1 MLVDSFKGGLFF
13 HAANTH
19 TDSSPAQNNLDGPQ
33 CQLMTKLLC
42 GSRVRLQV
50 SLTLALTALT
60 FCLPSPIQ
68 GQDSQP
74 AAHFLSFLGAGS
86 HKKPDPPAEP
96 PLRSTQPPAF
106 TVPVE
111 QLGFSAPGQFY
122 LGTRISLV
130 SLDFLDENRLLFTFR
145 VPGLMHRDPKS
156 GDGGDER
163 RIRAVV
169 LRLPE
174 GTVEAEAVWSLHDR
188 ARYLYM
194 LDNGQFLLRDREGL
208 QLGDASLQLKPF
220 LHFPGPVL
228 WVETDPS
235 HRYLVT
241 GSSEP
246 AINKPQPGDVPSPAS
261 AAATVTGDEKDA
273 SDKPDMVLRII
284 RREDAKVMLV
294 SRVRSAVHLP
304 ISSDGYLEAL
314 RSKGMA
320 WLLNLNHFDGGST
333 VLGSVDSLCSPL
345 MNFVS
350 PQVFM
355 VTGCTS
361 NGDPKLV
368 AMSSDGRRLWETP
381 PSGPLVWPLLV
392 MGPDGSR
399 LARESLVTDHG
410 VNAFAPLGIED
421 IKGQAVE
428 VFDAASG
435 KVAMRAQASPVFDAG
450 GNVAISPNGK
460 RVAMVMAGAI
470 QIFDLPPPPPLPE
483 ATVNKAGR

>member
-1 MLVDSFKGGLFF
+1 MAKWQFG
-13 HAANTH
+13 T
-19 TDSSPAQNNLDGPQ
+19 
-33 CQLMTKLLC
+33 
-42 GSRVRLQV
+42 RVRLQA
-50 SLTLALTALT
+50 SLTVALTALNM
-60 FCLPSPIQ
+60 CLPLPIS
-68 GQDSQP
+68 GQNSLTGARVLP
-74 AAHFLSFLGAGS
+74 VLGIGS
-86 HKKPDPPAEP
+86 HKKTDPPPEP
-96 PLRSTQPPAF
+96 PLRATQPPAF

-111 QLGFSAPGQFY
+111 QLGFTAPGQFY

-156 GDGGDER
+156 GDGSDER

-169 LRLPE
+169 IRLPE
-174 GTVEAEAVWSLHDR
+174 GTVEAEALWSLHDR
-188 ARYLYM
+188 ARYIYM
-194 LDNGQFLLRDREGL
+194 LDNGQFLLRDRDGL

-220 LHFPGPVL
+220 LRFPGPVL

-235 HRYLVT
+235 RRYLVT

-246 AINKPQPGDVPSPAS
+246 AMVKSQPGDVASPAT
-261 AAATVTGDEKDA
+261 AAGTVTGDEKEA
-273 SDKPDMVLRII
+273 NDKPDMVLRII
-284 RREDAKVMLV
+284 RREDGKVMLV

-304 ISSDGYLEAL
+304 ISSEGYLEAL

-345 MNFVS
+345 LDFVS
-350 PQVFM
+350 PQVFV

-361 NGDPKLV
+361 SGDPKLV
-368 AMSSDGRRLWETP
+368 AMASDGRRLWETT

-428 VFDAASG
+428 IFDAASG

-470 QIFDLPPPPPLPE
+470 QIFDLPPPPPLPGP
-483 ATVNKAGR
+483 TVNKAGR